1 MKQTSVEQARTGS
14 DDSNLYRDITIGEVV
29 DTNDPQQMGR
39 VRVLCSAMGDSNQ
52 MLMKNIPWATAMT
65 PLGGITETTERGR
78 EGIKSNGP
86 VAYGMWNIPKV
97 GSHVL
102 ICCIDGDTRFRVW
115 LGCLHPQFM
124 THTLPH
130 GRYIADGDPT
140 LVGPLSSAEGLIEPT
155 GTHQQKNFT
164 PDTQSTIVPGAPSA
178 NSDHTIAPEYV
189 SRGADFSVASVRD
202 ELVSSDE
209 SGVVSVG
216 DDNFEDVITEIDGTK
231 ITHHNGY
238 KKSRVVT
245 NIGFDST
252 DGNNYDP
259 QVYSWTTPGFH
270 AIAMDDSANNCRI
283 RLRTTHGNQIILDD
297 SNERIYLSTPD
308 GKTWIEMDEKGNID
322 VFASRNI
329 SFHAEKDINF
339 TAGDTFRV
347 KAKNGIHLESD
358 DEIRIHNKATNGG
371 DFHLRSEANI
381 RQHAALNTYI
391 ETDVQYHQL
400 SGSDTITTAGTTMH
414 IKSGGSTFVD
424 AGTTVNVNS
433 GSSTMMKAG
442 LNFNITAALTQVSSV
457 VTMDSTL
464 DVLGQIATAKIV
476 AANSA
481 IAAPVHPHGALKPDR
496 GPPPKAAKAAQPTAA
511 FEASPAFEYQA
522 YWTNRIP
529 EHEPWARGMTQPI
542 KTDAIVGNTHTGAAE
557 FPYNS
562 PNIGKVERGQS
573 LKRNKN
579 WHR

>member
-1 MKQTSVEQARTGS
+1 MKQTSIEQARIGS
-14 DDSNLYRDITIGEVV
+14 EDSNLYRDITIGEVV

-39 VRVLCSAMGDSNQ
+39 VRVLCTAMGDSASA
-52 MLMKNIPWATAMT
+52 LMKNIPWATAMT
-65 PLGGITETTERGR
+65 PLGGVTETTERGR
-78 EGIKSNGP
+78 DGIKSNGP

-140 LVGPLSSAEGLIEPT
+140 VVGPLSSAEGLIEPT
-155 GTHQQKNFT
+155 GSHQQTSFT
-164 PDTQSTIVPGAPSA
+164 PAEASTIVPEAPTPGG
-178 NSDHTIAPEYV
+178 DHTVAPEYLT
-189 SRGADFSVASVRD
+189 RGADYSAASVID

-209 SGVVSVG
+209 SGRVSIG
-216 DDNFEDVITEIDGTK
+216 DDNFEDVIVEIDGTK
-231 ITHHNGY
+231 VNHQNGY
-238 KKSRVVT
+238 KNSRVVT
-245 NIGFDST
+245 NIGFETT

-297 SNERIYLSTPD
+297 TNERIYVSTPD
-308 GKTWIEMDEKGNID
+308 GKTWLEMDEKGNID
-322 VFASRNI
+322 VYAKRNI

-358 DEIRIHNKATNGG
+358 DEIRIHNKSESGG
-371 DFHLRSEANI
+371 DFHLRSEAHI
-381 RQHAALNTYI
+381 RQHSKLNTYV
-391 ETDVQYHQL
+391 ETDGQYHL
-400 SGSDTITTAGTTMH
+400 LCGSDTIMTSGSTMH
-414 IKSGGSTFVD
+414 IKSAGSTFVT
-424 AGTTVNVNS
+424 AGTTYNLIS
-433 GSSTMMKAG
+433 GSGTMMKAG
-442 LNFNITAALTQVSSV
+442 ENFNISATKTQVSGP
-457 VTMDSTL
+457 VTIDDQL
-464 DVLGQIATAKIV
+464 DVLGAVVTSKISALTSAISSPPNSHGAVQIGIATV
-476 AANSA
+476 
-481 IAAPVHPHGALKPDR
+481 PVTLPASK
-496 GPPPKAAKAAQPTAA
+496 PTAT

-542 KTDAIVGNTHTGAAE
+542 KTDAIAGNTHDNAAE